1 MATRKKGNKWRT
13 EFVLQGQRYVR
24 YFDEENQG
32 KSWEAYVRLQV
43 SLGNPLDTST
53 DSGASKKTTQGN
65 LTLGDCFELAC
76 LDWRGSKNERMAVAN
91 AEDILS
97 ILGKDKPVQSLT
109 QDDMDS
115 LVQQLRKRGGQ
126 GKTLTPATIN
136 RKMASLSKM
145 LTKAKAKAKGEPVMV
160 SVKLL
165 REPEGRIRY
174 LSYEEERMVL
184 KDLQENEGQVYAD
197 FVAVAIDTGARLTEL
212 LKYRPRD
219 IVQRSSGTFL
229 TFRGATTKSGKSRS
243 VPLTARAVE
252 ILGRYPEGWPKRWTY
267 PHVITHAW
275 ARMRERLGMQEDTEF
290 VFHACR
296 HTCATRLLEATGNL
310 VLVKD
315 WLGHSDIR
323 TTTRYTKVVNSAL
336 VGAIDALDRSK
347 EKNDERGSASNG

>member
-1 MATRKKGNKWRT
+1 MATRRKGNKWRT
-13 EFVLQGQRYVR
+13 EFVLKGTRYVR
-24 YFDEENQG
+24 YFDEEGQG
-32 KSWEAYVRLQV
+32 KSWESYVRLQV
-43 SLGNPLDTST
+43 SLGNPLDTSVAP
-53 DSGASKKTTQGN
+53 SGAARGAQGKTKG

-76 LDWRGSKNERMAVAN
+76 RDWQGTKNERMAVAN

-97 ILGKDKPVQSLT
+97 ILGRDTQVSALT
-109 QDDMDS
+109 HDDMDS
-115 LVQQLRKRGGQ
+115 LVQQLRKRDNQ
-126 GKTLTPATIN
+126 AKVLTPATIN
-136 RKMASLSKM
+136 RKLASLSKM
-145 LTKAKAKAKGEPVMV
+145 LTKARAKGEPVMV

-184 KDLQENEGQVYAD
+184 KDMEENEGKVYAD

-212 LKYRPRD
+212 LKYRPKD
-219 IVQRSSGTFL
+219 IVQRSNGTFL

-310 VLVKD
+310 VLVRD

-336 VGAIDALDRSK
+336 VGAIDALDKSK
-347 EKNDERGSASNG
+347 EKNDE